1 MLCKT
6 VAHEQGIKEIARG
19 DDTNFNLILIE
30 RLIVQGNLNRQ
41 TKESK

>member
-6 VAHEQGIKEIARG
+6 VAHEQGIKEKARG

>member
-6 VAHEQGIKEIARG
+6 VAHEQGIKEKARE